1 MSIHKPAVLG
11 GAKEFS
17 TAIPVG
23 QLYFPSWDEYVSVFE
38 KIFRRQ
44 YYTNQGPLVSELE
57 ERLADYIGV
66 KHAICV
72 TNMTIGLIILAEAMA
87 LSGKVILPAF
97 TFVASAQSLQWAGL
111 EPLLCDIDINTHQID
126 TAKIE
131 ALISDEVSAIMGVNL
146 WGGAC
151 DIPALDKIASQHNI
165 TIYYDSAHAFGVKSG
180 GQCIGLN
187 GEAEV
192 FSFHATKILN
202 ATEGGCISTNNDRLA
217 ARIRNI
223 RSSYGVREKVS
234 VDRTANGRMSEAQ
247 AAVALHSLS
256 DLDFV
261 ISRNRK
267 LYSIYQEKITKIPGI
282 TLYRPANVDK
292 TNYQY
297 VVCMVDKNKYGL
309 DRDQLLN
316 CLRHE
321 NVFARRY
328 FFPGLQKT
336 PPLINKNHEPVS
348 AFPNTDKICY
358 EIIQLPIGALVD
370 SEKVE
375 RICGLIASF
384 KSHSEAL
391 ALVPH

>member
-1 MSIHKPAVLG
+1 MSIDKPAILG
-11 GAKEFS
+11 GPKEFS
-17 TAIPVG
+17 TTIPVG
-23 QLYFPSWDEYVSVFE
+23 QLYFPPWDEYVSAFE
-38 KIFRRQ
+38 KIFHRQ

-87 LSGKVILPAF
+87 LRGKVILPAF
-97 TFVASAQSLQWAGL
+97 TFVASAQSLRWVGL

-126 TAKIE
+126 STKIE

-151 DIPALDKIASQHNI
+151 DIAALESIANQHNI
-165 TIYYDSAHAFGVKSG
+165 SIYYDSAHAFGVKSG
-180 GQCIGLN
+180 GQYIGLN

-217 ARIRNI
+217 TRIRNI

-247 AAVALHSLS
+247 AAVALYNLS
-256 DLDFV
+256 GIDSV
-261 ISRNRK
+261 ISRNKK
-267 LYSIYQEKITKIPGI
+267 LYAIYQDKINNIPGI
-282 TLYRPANVDK
+282 TLYQPSNVDK

-297 VVCMVDKNKYGL
+297 VVCMVDKSKYGL

-321 NVFARRY
+321 NVYARRY

-336 PPLINKNHEPVS
+336 PPLVNQNCESVGVL
-348 AFPNTDKICY
+348 PNTEKICS
-358 EIIQLPIGALVD
+358 EIMQLPIGALVD

-375 RICGLIASF
+375 RICGLLASF
-384 KSHSEAL
+384 KSHSEEL